1 MEKNLNYNKV
11 MVHFLK
17 KVIDQLKLETYH
29 NYLQTSRHMH
39 NEKQQKNLK
48 TFFKVKKKKKK
59 FIVHDFKE

>member
-29 NYLQTSRHMH
+29 NYVQTSRHMH
-39 NEKQQKNLK
+39 TEKQQKIL
-48 TFFKVKKKKKK
+48 
-59 FIVHDFKE
+59 